1 MAGRGRRN
9 RDNRDDTTA
18 AHGARVVKVNK
29 VEQTTVDALWE
40 VPIVADD
47 DALGRVLTG
56 EDRRWRAQAIVSP
69 IEQLARSM
77 VHAQIDDQCFD
88 VRRLSQRAIDV
99 VVSSMGFATETTE
112 GQLIDSL
119 AELARAM
126 SPDASPDEWT
136 DVAGRVYRGLLNE
149 QHDYEKFALTAI
161 GPDGVRRPFSFRLL
175 ILRQADDSLVVV
187 ASDEAIN
194 VFLSALDLDPSDAE
208 AAYGAVLE
216 RQLEEGRFEA
226 AERTAVNAGRA
237 SVAMAARIAELLD
250 GVRRDV
256 RSIDWVGAARPEI
269 DRALRHVVS
278 RIPEDDRLLGKAR
291 DGTDAEDDAVR
302 AASGRIADRVRE
314 AKQLHL
320 ALERRLV
327 TAHDVFLDAQ
337 RIQRLARRERLRLL
351 STERELL
358 IPALGLPVAEAVT
371 VTDAFA
377 DGALGPRVPRLLRLD
392 SYIDMLLEGGRSTET
407 PAIEPE
413 DVGDPDNAAPDV
425 QTYAPA
431 TIEAAQMVLGAC
443 LAEPQRLS
451 DLLDAVRATGDED
464 VSELVFLTA
473 FWSFAP
479 EDADD
484 DATSDLLMGGLAAID
499 DGTRLDDED
508 FGGADLLV
516 GARDFIEAL
525 GEVIEEAPALP
536 EPIALDVER
545 RVRR

>member
-1 MAGRGRRN
+1 MVKANKAELDLAGS
-9 RDNRDDTTA
+9 
-18 AHGARVVKVNK
+18 
-29 VEQTTVDALWE
+29 LWDI
-40 VPIVADD
+40 PADD
-47 DALGRVLTG
+47 ERAGLARVLTG
-56 EDRRWRAQAIVSP
+56 EERRWRAQAIVAP
-69 IEQLARSM
+69 IEQLARSL
-77 VHAQIDDQCFD
+77 VHAQIDDQRFD
-88 VRRLSQRAIDV
+88 IRRLSQRAIDV

-112 GQLIDSL
+112 GQLIESL

-126 SPDASPDEWT
+126 SPEADPDEWT

-175 ILRQADDSLVVV
+175 ILRQADDALVVV

-216 RQLEEGRFEA
+216 RQLEDGRFEA
-226 AERTAVNAGRA
+226 AERTAANAGRA

-250 GVRRDV
+250 AVRRDV
-256 RSIDWVGAARPEI
+256 RAIDWAGAARPEL

-278 RIPEDDRLLGKAR
+278 RIPEDDRLLAKAR
-291 DGTDAEDDAVR
+291 DGTDAEDEAVR
-302 AASGRIADRVRE
+302 AASGRIADVARG
-314 AKQLHL
+314 AKHLHL

-358 IPALGLPVAEAVT
+358 IPVLRMPTHQAVA

-377 DGALGPRVPRLLRLD
+377 DGAIGPRVPRQLRLA
-392 SYIDMLLEGGRSTET
+392 SYIDLLLAGGRTTEPT
-407 PAIEPE
+407 EFELEHA
-413 DVGDPDNAAPDV
+413 GDPDAAGFDIG
-425 QTYAPA
+425 TYAETTVNSA
-431 TIEAAQMVLGAC
+431 REILETC
-443 LAEPQRLS
+443 LTTPKRLS
-451 DLLDAVRATGDED
+451 GILDAARAVDD
-464 VSELVFLTA
+464 DAVSELVFLTA

-484 DATSDLLMGGLAAID
+484 DAPTDILMGGLAAID
-499 DGTRLDDED
+499 DGMRLDDPG
-508 FGGADLLV
+508 FAGADLLV
-516 GARDFIEAL
+516 GAREMIEAL
-525 GEVIEEAPALP
+525 GVVIEEAPDLP
-536 EPIALDVER
+536 EPIALDAER
-545 RVRR
+545 KARR